1 MIFDGQSISVSLID
15 SDAGPIAELKFD
27 NKAGSVNKFDQATI
41 DEMAAAAAAIGA
53 NESVKG
59 LLVTS
64 GKPFFIVGADITEFG
79 SQFARGDDYVIQWMA
94 ESNLAFTAIEDL
106 DIPSVTAIN
115 GLALGGG
122 LEICLC
128 TDFRVMADTASIGV
142 PEVTLGL
149 IPGYG
154 GTVRLAR
161 LMGAAKAIEWVATGK
176 PRKAQAAIADGAVDA
191 VVPADDLYEAATAQL
206 VDAINGD
213 ADWRAARAVKMSAA
227 TDVENLDAAVAQT
240 MAASGP
246 YPAAGVAAQSI
257 KDGIALS
264 RDEALKVEHLA
275 FTNLA
280 MTDVSD
286 ALIGLFLN
294 DQVLKKLGKGYA
306 KQASPVKLVAGL
318 GAGIMGGGIAY
329 QSSVTGTPIV
339 MKDIADAALDL
350 GMSEATKLL
359 NKQVSRGRMDEVTKE
374 AVLSSI
380 QPTLDY
386 SDFADV
392 DLVIEAVVENPKI
405 KQMVLAETEKNVK
418 PTAILTSNTSSI
430 SITHLA
436 EALARPEN
444 FCGMH
449 FFNPVHAMLL
459 VEVIVGEK
467 TSPETIATAVA
478 QATKMRKIPIVVK
491 DCPGFLVNR
500 ILFPYF
506 FGFFGLLND
515 GADFRKIDKVM
526 QMFGWPM
533 GPAYLNDVVGIDT
546 SHHILDVLSEGYPDR
561 MAMTGRTALQT
572 LYDAKRFGQ
581 KNSKGFY
588 VYEADEKGKPA
599 KIYNEEIEALLDETR
614 SGTQDFDEQTIIER
628 MMIPM
633 IIETARCVEEGIVG
647 SVNEADMGLVLG
659 IGFPRFRG
667 GALKYADSLGLEKL
681 VAICDEKYT
690 GLGKLYKPT
699 PRMRE
704 LAASGGKFYS

>member
-1 MIFDGQSISVSLID
+1 MIFDGQCISVALVESA
-15 SDAGPIAELKFD
+15 AGPIAELKFD
-27 NKAGSVNKFDQATI
+27 NKTSSVNKFDQATI
-41 DEMAAAAAAIGA
+41 DEMLAAAKAIKT
-53 NESVKG
+53 NDSVKG

-79 SQFARGDDYVIQWMA
+79 AQFAKGKDYVLQWMA
-94 ESNLAFTAIEDL
+94 DSNLSFTAIEDIG
-106 DIPSVTAIN
+106 IPSVTAIN

-142 PEVTLGL
+142 PETSLGL

-161 LMGAAKAIEWVATGK
+161 LMGATKAIEWVATGK
-176 PRKAQAAIADGAVDA
+176 PRKAHAAIADGAVDA
-191 VVPADDLYEAATAQL
+191 VVPADDLYEAAMAQL
-206 VDAINGD
+206 VDAIKGES
-213 ADWRAARAVKMSAA
+213 DWRAAREVKMTAA
-227 TDVENLDAAVAQT
+227 ADVENLDAVVNQT
-240 MAASGP
+240 IAASGP
-246 YPAAGVAAQSI
+246 YPAAGVGAQAI
-257 KDGIALS
+257 KGGVALG
-264 RDEALKVEHLA
+264 RDAALKLEHAA
-275 FTNLA
+275 FASLA
-280 MTDVSD
+280 MGDVSD

-306 KQASPVKLVAGL
+306 KQASPVKQVAGL

-329 QSSVTGTPIV
+329 QTAVTGTPIV

-359 NKQVSRGRMDEVTKE
+359 NKAVSRGRMDEATKD
-374 AVLSSI
+374 AVLASI
-380 QPTLDY
+380 KPTLEY

-405 KQMVLAETEKNVK
+405 KQAVLAETEKNVK
-418 PTAILTSNTSSI
+418 PGTVLTSNTSSI

-436 EALARPEN
+436 EALERPED

-478 QATKMRKIPIVVK
+478 QASKMRKMPIVVK

-546 SHHILDVLSEGYPDR
+546 SHHILDVLAEGYPDR
-561 MAMTGRTALQT
+561 MAMTTRSALQT
-572 LYDAKRFGQ
+572 LYEANRFGQ
-581 KNSKGFY
+581 KNGKGFY

-614 SGTQDFDEQTIIER
+614 DGTQDFDEQTIIER

-647 SVNEADMGLVLG
+647 TVNEADMGLILG

-667 GALKYADSLGLEKL
+667 GALKYAESIGLDNL
-681 VAICDEKYT
+681 VAVCDEKYA
-690 GLGKLYKPT
+690 GLGKLYQPT
-699 PRMRE
+699 PCMRE
-704 LAASGGKFYS
+704 LAATGGKFYS